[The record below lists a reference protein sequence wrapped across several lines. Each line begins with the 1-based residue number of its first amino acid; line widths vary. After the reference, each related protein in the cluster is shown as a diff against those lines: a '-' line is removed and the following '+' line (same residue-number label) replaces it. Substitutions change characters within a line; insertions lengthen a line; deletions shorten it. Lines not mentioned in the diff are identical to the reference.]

1 MDSILKK
8 TAKMFI
14 VVNKI
19 DKLLS
24 PNDTETTS
32 ANNETQVQN
41 QQATSIVNELNL
53 GALKR

>member
-1 MDSILKK
+1 MDSRMKK
-8 TAKMFI
+8 TAKIFI

-19 DKLLS
+19 DKIFS

-32 ANNETQVQN
+32 ANNETLVQN
-41 QQATSIVNELNL
+41 QQATSIVNGLNL